1 MITYTVLSPR
11 ALEAVV
17 EGEITKEDVHEAF
30 ERMDA
35 LMGSQ
40 PKVDMLADVRAGV
53 HIELAAIGEELRH
66 LSHVGRM
73 LAQMDRVALV
83 ADQTWIRAI
92 ARIESHFL
100 PSIDYRVFTRDET
113 AEARAFVLRQDET
126 PPA

>member
-1 MITYTVLSPR
+1 MITYTALSPR

-17 EGEITKEDVHEAF
+17 EGDVTKEDVREAF

-40 PKVDMLADVRAGV
+40 AKVDMLADVREGV

-83 ADQTWIRAI
+83 ADQGWIKAI
-92 ARIESHFL
+92 ARIEAHLL
-100 PSIDYRVFTRDET
+100 PGIDYRVFNRDQ
-113 AEARAFVLRQDET
+113 ADQARAFVLRQDEK
-126 PPA
+126 PSA

>member
-1 MITYTVLSPR
+1 MITYTALSPR

-17 EGEITKEDVHEAF
+17 EGEVTKEDVREAF
-30 ERMDA
+30 ERMDE
-35 LMGSQ
+35 LMGRAD
-40 PKVDMLADVRAGV
+40 KVDMLADVRDGV

-83 ADQTWIRAI
+83 ADQGWIKAI

-100 PSIDYRVFTRDET
+100 PTIDYRVFDRDQ
-113 AEARAFVLRQDET
+113 ADRARAFVLRQDET
-126 PPA
+126 AAT

>member
-1 MITYTVLSPR
+1 MITFTALSPR

-17 EGEITKEDVHEAF
+17 EGRVTKADVREAF

-35 LMGSQ
+35 LMGSAD
-40 PKVDMLADVRAGV
+40 KVDMLADVRDGMHV
-53 HIELAAIGEELRH
+53 DLAAIGEELRH

-83 ADQTWIRAI
+83 ADQDWIRTI
-92 ARIESHFL
+92 GRIESHLL
-100 PSIDYRVFTRDET
+100 PRIDYRVFDRGQA

-126 PPA
+126 AAT